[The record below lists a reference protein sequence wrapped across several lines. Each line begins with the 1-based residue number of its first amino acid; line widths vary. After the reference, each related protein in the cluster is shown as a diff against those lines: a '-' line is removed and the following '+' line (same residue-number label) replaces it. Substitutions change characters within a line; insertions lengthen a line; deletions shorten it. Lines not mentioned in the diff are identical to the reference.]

1 MSYRHQ
7 RWSGGPFNSS
17 RGARGRVRKATGQHT
32 TKAKDNPNINIMHWN
47 AEGVTNK
54 KTELEQF
61 LYQNS
66 INICCIQ
73 ETHLQKEK
81 PFKIRGYQTFR
92 SDRQG
97 RKKGGVLT
105 LVRNNMNAS
114 ETKRYMDE
122 AEYIEVKVTIT
133 NSILHVINYYCP
145 SDKMLSLDT
154 IQVPD
159 SGFLIAGDFNSQ
171 SQSWGYNIL
180 DKRGEDIETWQDE
193 NHLILVNDPTDPPTF
208 YSRRWHTTTKLDLA
222 LCTDDIHKNLSR
234 TVLDQL
240 GGSDHRPVLL
250 TITGNTT
257 PEPPQHARWN
267 HKKAQWGL
275 FRIRTNELTKDIKVE
290 GLNINNVVKDFNASI
305 IKAAK
310 ETIPRGVRKDY
321 TPYLTAEL
329 QRAHDDLTKAREE
342 AETSPSQENNIKLQ
356 ETNAKLLRTK
366 VECKRRSWTDSTA
379 EYGERYHPAV
389 EADQGTK

>member
-1 MSYRHQ
+1 MPLGESNDRNGARPVKIRQAGAVPGSVPQ
-7 RWSGGPFNSS
+7 RSPPSAIGGPFNSS
-17 RGARGRVRKATGQHT
+17 RGARGRGRKATGQRT

-61 LYQNS
+61 LHQNS

-122 AEYIEVKVTIT
+122 AEYIEVK
-133 NSILHVINYYCP
+133 
-145 SDKMLSLDT
+145 
-154 IQVPD
+154 

-208 YSRRWHTTTKLDLA
+208 YSRRWHTTKPDLA

-234 TVLDQL
+234 KVLDQL

-250 TITGNTT
+250 TITRCTT

-310 ETIPRGVRKDY
+310 EIIPRGVRKDY
-321 TPYLTAEL
+321 TPYWTAEL

-342 AETSPSQENNIKLQ
+342 AETNPS
-356 ETNAKLLRTK
+356 
-366 VECKRRSWTDSTA
+366 
-379 EYGERYHPAV
+379 
-389 EADQGTK
+389 